1 MDQIMEIDLSKR
13 LEIKI
18 NNQRP
23 IGLEDLSLSLLA
35 FNHQFHKFV
44 ESETNKE
51 TNIGSEL
58 LIKEVRSGSIIVELV
73 SQAAPIVPLLWEGGS
88 LVQWSKVVENTC
100 KWLLGSVNTPPKNL
114 TKQDLQ
120 EWNKFVE
127 PVAKDNGS
135 QMNINVSDNGTV
147 INQFNFNSTE
157 ANAIQNRIGHMIE
170 DLDTPEDNIHS
181 RKVMY
186 WYQTKFDPKSETG
199 NKAIVDDL
207 SKSGL
212 KVIFEN
218 NAVKEEMLHVDP
230 TFGKPWQ
237 ELAYVVDIEVQTV
250 RGIPKIYK
258 VLKYYPEYTF
268 DPEAE

>member
-1 MDQIMEIDLSKR
+1 MDQIIEIDLSKR

-18 NNQRP
+18 NNVRP
-23 IGLEDLSLSLLA
+23 LGLEDLSLSLLA
-35 FNHQFHKFV
+35 FSHQFHKFV

-51 TNIGSEL
+51 TDIGSEL

-73 SQAAPIVPLLWEGGS
+73 SQAAPIVPLFWEGGT
-88 LVQWSKVVENTC
+88 LVQWSKVVEDTC
-100 KWLLGSVNTPPKNL
+100 KWLLGKIDTPPKKL

-127 PVAKDNGS
+127 PVAKDNGA
-135 QMNINVSDNGTV
+135 QMNINVSDNGKV
-147 INQFNFNSTE
+147 INQFIINSTE
-157 ANAIQNRIGHMIE
+157 ANAMQNRIGQMIE
-170 DLDTPEDNIHS
+170 GLDTPEDNIHR

-186 WYQTKFDPKSETG
+186 WYQTKFDPNSETG

-218 NAVKEEMLHVDP
+218 NEVKAEMLHVDP
-230 TFGKPWQ
+230 KFGKPWQ

-250 RGIPKIYK
+250 REIPKMYK
-258 VLKYYPEYTF
+258 VLKYYPEHTF
-268 DPEAE
+268 DPEAD